1 MTNWSG
7 LSDPNSNL
15 RFHAFLLGVA
25 ALNAYFGN
33 FLMSVPLIA
42 WVLARW
48 ILMGAS
54 RLKHHAEEA
63 ALGDW
68 NGRYFAFDGRQV
80 RVHWD
85 ATAIW
90 VDVEDLMRAAGRQPD
105 QATLGRIR
113 LRIGAA
119 DCQVPSGTDRL
130 CFSDQGAVAYLDG
143 LSDMAA
149 QKVHRWLT
157 REVLPNI
164 VRLRERQSD
173 AFRRFRVDGGE
184 SGGDGRA

>member
-1 MTNWSG
+1 MNWSG
-7 LSDPNSNL
+7 LSDPNTNL

-25 ALNAYFGN
+25 GLNAYFGN

-54 RLKHHAEEA
+54 RFKEHAEEA
-63 ALGDW
+63 AIGDW
-68 NGRYFAFDGRQV
+68 NGRYYAFDGRQV
-80 RVHWD
+80 RLHWD
-85 ATAIW
+85 AATIW
-90 VDVEDLMRAAGRQPD
+90 VDVEDLMRVVGRQAD

-113 LRIGAA
+113 LRIGEA
-119 DCQVPSGTDRL
+119 DCRVPVGLDRL
-130 CFSDQGAVAYLDG
+130 CFTDRGAVAYLEG

-149 QKVHRWLT
+149 QKVNRWLT

-164 VRLRERQSD
+164 VRSREMQSD
-173 AFRRFRVDGGE
+173 AFRRFRMG
-184 SGGDGRA
+184 GGDAGGADRS